1 MTISE
6 TAVAARKCGMSYG
19 QYVAQTRVVVVR
31 RPAAAVAEKRAE
43 EKQPQAKKKKCRK
56 KIVATCIETGNVK
69 RYWSILDA
77 VRDGFIYHG
86 VEKCLDGVQK
96 THMGWTFKR
105 SDA

>member
-6 TAVAARKCGMSYG
+6 IAEAARKCGMSYG

-31 RPAAAVAEKRAE
+31 RPEAAAAEKHVE
-43 EKQPQAKKKKCRK
+43 DTPNQAKKKKRK
-56 KIVATCIETGNVK
+56 TKIVATCIETGNVK

-96 THMGWTFKR
+96 THMGWTFER
-105 SDA
+105 RA